1 MNKNKVLTTSV
12 IAGMLFAFAAA
23 LLVNYNLEKN
33 YKPGEYVKAENAYFV
48 EKIEDPTGL
57 IKAQKFVTPTDNKYN
72 TQKTRS
78 IGTALVGDIES
89 VWDSYTGAGTT
100 IAIIDD
106 GFDYQHPEFLRSDG
120 TSAILSTSRYYYASG
135 NNALYQ
141 NYATNPN
148 VIGQDWEYNGYDAYD
163 WSTHGTAT
171 STTAAAP
178 MNNGG
183 GVGIAPEAH
192 ILALKIDFTFV
203 AIKAAMEYAIAQGV
217 DVINMSLGAYAENF
231 TDGFGVSQ
239 VGDSSTATYLN
250 SVCLQ
255 AYNAGV
261 IVVAA
266 AGNEATY
273 RKSYPA
279 SNTKVIGVGALGD
292 YDNKGNANALAE
304 FTNYVSASQTGEIN
318 VDILAPGYVY
328 TAHQMGTQ
336 TIPTHTY
343 ADTQGTSFSSPI
355 IAGAAALWKEKYPNG
370 TPTQFLNQLQ
380 ASADGIGFYTNKMV
394 PVSGWDPARNDV
406 GPSNI
411 TNGRLN
417 VANLLDI
424 NDPHVTTVQSSLNLS
439 VGEKRQINLATS
451 NGTISYSS
459 SNAAIASVTNSG
471 LVEGLSAGN
480 ATITVTAT
488 KGELTATATV
498 EITVSSPVAISSMA
512 FNPPSKTLNV
522 GDTYNAEETLSVS
535 PSNASRIF
543 LFESANEG
551 VATVDIDTGMVTAV
565 GVGSTTIDA
574 ISVYGDGSAE
584 LTINVENVVS
594 KTGTLNFG
602 NASGRLNVDDVNVSG
617 KDNLSN
623 SWSITTTGT
632 TSFTPSADYSQ
643 IGSSKY
649 PASSIQF
656 AMTLSSSVNF
666 TSASASFGGNSG
678 SSAIVTIK
686 VGTTTIGTGSVVAST
701 DTTTTSNTT
710 ASGTSLVI
718 SLTNIAK
725 GIKAYSIT
733 YTYTGGSGG
742 GTPTPTL
749 TSVTATNNKTYRVGE
764 TILKSDITVNL
775 NYSDGSST
783 PTIDFTFPSD
793 GYRFT
798 YDDTNSGGSTKAKQ
812 FSVTYNS
819 QSYSFSVN
827 VSRASYTAPSGATTT
842 LSSSQFSSSTLSKSS
857 GTPSSSSVTI
867 GGLGFTVSTNAYV
880 YQASSVS
887 YLSFGKNT
895 GSIQNTNMTTSD
907 LTSVTVSQKSDARQD
922 GTLTISQNGSM
933 WVAYSVNEVAKGGY
947 RFFKYAYL
955 TNSTASGALGY
966 SNIQSISF
974 TLSGSDNP
982 TNVAHFIMF
991 EDTTN
996 QCTTKFY
1003 LAIDK
1008 LNTMSSADKEAFWTS
1023 ADYAIS
1029 TARERLL
1036 AWARHEGKTL
1046 TYSDGAYRVIGSGN
1060 IPSLLDLNQSSPSI
1074 LVVVIAMLGLASF
1087 GGYLFLRIKKEH

>member
-1 MNKNKVLTTSV
+1 MHTNKRFFSFKVSATIVFFL
-12 IAGMLFAFAAA
+12 AA

-78 IGTALVGDIES
+78 IGTPLIGDIES

-148 VIGQDWEYNGYDAYD
+148 VIGQDWEYNGYDAYE

-183 GVGIAPEAH
+183 GVGIAPEAN

-231 TDGFGVSQ
+231 TDGFGDAQTGS
-239 VGDSSTATYLN
+239 SSTATYLN
-250 SVCLQ
+250 TVCQQ
-255 AYNAGV
+255 AYNAGI

-304 FTNYVSASQTGEIN
+304 FTNYVSTSQTGEIN

-394 PVSGWDPARNDV
+394 PVSGWDPKLSDA

-498 EITVSSPVAISSMA
+498 EIMVSSLIATTSMA
-512 FNPPSKTLNV
+512 FNPPSKTINV

-551 VATVDIDTGMVTAV
+551 VATIDIDTGMVTAV

-602 NASGRLNVDDVNVSG
+602 NASGRLNVNDVNVSG
-617 KDNLSN
+617 TDNLN
-623 SWSITTTGT
+623 NAWTVTTTT
-632 TSFTPSADYSQ
+632 ATKSFTPSADYSQ
-643 IGSSKY
+643 IGSSNN

-656 AMTLSSSVNF
+656 AMTLPSSVNF
-666 TSASASFGGNSG
+666 TNVSASFGGFSG

-701 DTTTTSNTT
+701 DTTTTSTTT
-710 ASGTSLVI
+710 ASGTTLVI

-733 YTYTGGSGG
+733 YTYSGGSGG

-749 TSVTATNNKTYRVGE
+749 TGVTATNNKTYRPGE
-764 TILKSDITVNL
+764 TIVKSDITVNL

-783 PTIDFTFPSD
+783 PTTDFTFPSE
-793 GYRFT
+793 GFRFT
-798 YDDTNSGGSTKAKQ
+798 YEDTNSGGSNKAKQ

-827 VSRASYTAPSGATTT
+827 VARASYTAPSGATTN
-842 LSSSQFSSSTLSKSS
+842 LSSSQFSSSNLSKSS
-857 GTPSSSSVTI
+857 GTPSNTAVTI
-867 GGLGFTVSTNAYV
+867 GVVAFTVTTNAY
-880 YQASSVS
+880 AFTTGGTT
-887 YLSFGKNT
+887 YLSFGKNA
-895 GSIQNTNMTTSD
+895 GSIQNTNMTVSD
-907 LTSVTVSQKSDARQD
+907 LTSVTISQKSDARQD
-922 GTLTISQNGSM
+922 GTLTISKNGST
-933 WVAYSVNEVAKGGY
+933 WITYSANEIAKGGY
-947 RFFKYAYL
+947 RFFKFAYGG
-955 TNSTASGALGY
+955 TSASY
-966 SNIQSISF
+966 SNIQLISF

-982 TNVAHFIMF
+982 TNVSHFIMF
-991 EDTTN
+991 EDTNN
-996 QCTTKFY
+996 QCLTKLN
-1003 LAIDK
+1003 LAIEK
-1008 LNTMSSADKEAFWTS
+1008 LNTMSTVDKNTFLSST
-1023 ADYAIS
+1023 DYVVS
-1029 TARERLL
+1029 TARERLI
-1036 AWARHEGKTL
+1036 AWAHHEGKEL
-1046 TYSDGAYRVIGSGN
+1046 VLSNGSFVALNAKQRVVNLQDGPSN
-1060 IPSLLDLNQSSPSI
+1060 ITFTNLILLSAVSLLSVVTYLKFKRKKSI
-1074 LVVVIAMLGLASF
+1074 
-1087 GGYLFLRIKKEH
+1087 